1 MSNHY
6 CPHVGVEIVC
16 DSQHCRHF
24 DTCGDRQVPIA
35 PEPTERVAA
44 EIADMPIEEFQANCE
59 KLKWLSPDPLM
70 AEFPITTGKKLIAA
84 VRTVWLCV
92 FYFYVCFILLDM
104 RFQQDTL
111 AVKNKLL
118 RYAAYRANL
127 DNERLTWTR
136 QEADR
141 LAWYWQ
147 QTRLQHREWTTV
159 VETVL
164 ECSRKYRIRPELGM
178 AIIHRE
184 SYFDSQALSVAGAYG
199 LMQVR
204 LSVWGESLGLTV
216 ENITDIKTNIDAGF
230 KILRQYLDEAG
241 GDEVKALTWYNC
253 GYSLSNP
260 RYIPRLQSSKFFQGK

>member
-1 MSNHY
+1 MKN
-6 CPHVGVEIVC
+6 
-16 DSQHCRHF
+16 
-24 DTCGDRQVPIA
+24 
-35 PEPTERVAA
+35 
-44 EIADMPIEEFQANCE
+44 
-59 KLKWLSPDPLM
+59 KLLSL
-70 AEFPITTGKKLIAA
+70 A
-84 VRTVWLCV
+84 VWLCV
-92 FYFYVCFILLDM
+92 FYFYVCFTLLDM
-104 RFQQDTL
+104 RFQRDTL

-204 LSVWGESLGLTV
+204 LSVWGESLGLTAD
-216 ENITDIKTNIDAGF
+216 NITDIKTNIDAGF